1 MVKHSLRS
9 LLAHKLRLLLTV
21 TAVTVGV
28 AFVSGTFVLSDTMGK
43 AFDELYAGLTKGTD
57 VTVRAEAAYNDIST
71 QGQQRPLDES
81 LVGQVRPVPGV
92 EVAEGGVTG
101 FALILD
107 KHGEPIQPGGAPT
120 LGSSVGAGPAAGR
133 RLLVPRRPRPARRRR
148 GRARRG
154 VGPQGRLPRRRHG

>member
-71 QGQQRPLDES
+71 
-81 LVGQVRPVPGV
+81 
-92 EVAEGGVTG
+92 
-101 FALILD
+101 
-107 KHGEPIQPGGAPT
+107 
-120 LGSSVGAGPAAGR
+120 AGPAA
-133 RLLVPRRPRPARRRR
+133 PARRVAGRP
-148 GRARRG
+148 GRARCPAWRS
-154 VGPQGRLPRRRHG
+154 PRAASAASR